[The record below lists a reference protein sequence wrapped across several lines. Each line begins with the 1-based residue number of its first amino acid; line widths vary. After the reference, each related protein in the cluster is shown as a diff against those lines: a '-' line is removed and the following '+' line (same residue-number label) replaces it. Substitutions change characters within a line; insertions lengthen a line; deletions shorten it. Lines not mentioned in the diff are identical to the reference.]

1 LLAAW
6 QTLLGRYANQE
17 EVVVGTDVANRNFS
31 QIEGL
36 VGFFSNTLVMRTD
49 LSGNPRFTEVLGR
62 VREVGLNAYAHQDAP
77 FEKVVEALQPKR
89 DLSRAAIFQ
98 VMFILQNAPTARLEL
113 PGMSLR
119 AVEVDNQTA
128 KFDLLLSMQERA
140 KDI

>member
-1 LLAAW
+1 MTLLAAW

-17 EVVVGTDVANRNFS
+17 ESRGCTDVANRNFS

-89 DLSRAAIFQ
+89 DFESGGDLSGDVHPA
-98 VMFILQNAPTARLEL
+98 
-113 PGMSLR
+113 
-119 AVEVDNQTA
+119 
-128 KFDLLLSMQERA
+128 ERA
-140 KDI
+140 DGATGVAGDELAGGGGG